1 MGVGVRPTRPNSA
14 VHAVIFEV
22 RPKDGRLDEYFG
34 HARLLR
40 PELEAIDGFV
50 ENIRYRSLTRPGFL
64 LSVSLW
70 RDEAA
75 LISWRTHALHHRAQ
89 AEARRELFADYRLR
103 VGVLADD
110 GASVSLLTARREGAA
125 DMTPEG
131 LARDLGLDPA
141 LPGLLGWDVFEA
153 VLTPGDFL
161 LLRSGAGAGAGDDA
175 AQRRIRVIRDYGMTD
190 RREAPQ
196 HFPDETGRA

>member
-1 MGVGVRPTRPNSA
+1 M
-14 VHAVIFEV
+14 HAVIFEV
-22 RPKDGRLDEYFG
+22 RPKDGRLDDYFG
-34 HARLLR
+34 HARTLR
-40 PELEAIDGFV
+40 PELEGIDGFV
-50 ENIRYRSLTRPGFL
+50 ENIRYRSLTRPGWL

-75 LISWRTHALHHRAQ
+75 LIRWRTHALHHRAQ
-89 AEARRELFADYRLR
+89 AEARRDLFADYRLR
-103 VGVLADD
+103 VGAVTDD
-110 GASVSLLTARREGAA
+110 ATDISLCTARREGAA
-125 DMTPEG
+125 AMPAEA

-141 LPGLLGWDVFEA
+141 SPGLVGWDVFEA
-153 VLTPGDFL
+153 VLTPGDVL

-196 HFPDETGRA
+196 RFPDEAGGA

>member
-1 MGVGVRPTRPNSA
+1 M
-14 VHAVIFEV
+14 HAVIFEV
-22 RPKDGRLDEYFG
+22 RPKDGRLDDYFG

-40 PELEAIDGFV
+40 PELEGIDGFI

-75 LISWRTHALHHRAQ
+75 LIAWRRHALHHRAQ
-89 AEARRELFADYRLR
+89 EEARRALFADYRLR
-103 VGVLADD
+103 VGVVAEADSA
-110 GASVSLLTARREGAA
+110 GVSLLTARREGAA
-125 DMTPEG
+125 GMTAEA

-141 LPGLLGWDVFEA
+141 VPGLVGWDVFEA
-153 VLTPGDFL
+153 VLTPGDVL
-161 LLRSGAGAGAGDDA
+161 LLRSGTGAGAGEGA
-175 AQRRIRVIRDYGMTD
+175 SHRLVRVIRDYGMTD

-196 HFPDETGRA
+196 HFPDEAGRA

>member
-1 MGVGVRPTRPNSA
+1 

-40 PELEAIDGFV
+40 PELEGIDGFV
-50 ENIRYRSLTRPGFL
+50 ENIRYRSLIRPGWL

-75 LISWRTHALHHRAQ
+75 LFAWRRHALHHRAQ

-103 VGVLADD
+103 VGVVAETES
-110 GASVSLLTARREGAA
+110 GGMSLLTARREGAA
-125 DMTPEG
+125 AMPAEA
-131 LARDLGLDPA
+131 LARAFGLDPA
-141 LPGLLGWDVFEA
+141 SPGLVGWDVFEA

-196 HFPDETGRA
+196 HFPDETGAA

>member
-1 MGVGVRPTRPNSA
+1 

-22 RPKDGRLDEYFG
+22 RPKEGRLDEYFG

-50 ENIRYRSLTRPGFL
+50 ENIRYRSLTRPGVL

-75 LISWRTHALHHRAQ
+75 LIAWRRHTLHHRAQ
-89 AEARRELFADYRLR
+89 AEARRELFAEYRLR

-110 GASVSLLTARREGAA
+110 GAHVSLLTARRENAA
-125 DMTPEG
+125 DMAPDI

-141 LPGLLGWDVFEA
+141 SPGLAGWDVFEA
-153 VLTPGDFL
+153 VLTPGDVL
-161 LLRSGAGAGAGDDA
+161 LLRSGAGAGTGEGAGEGA
-175 AQRRIRVIRDYGMTD
+175 SHRLVRVIRDYGMTD

-196 HFPDETGRA
+196 HFPDETGAA